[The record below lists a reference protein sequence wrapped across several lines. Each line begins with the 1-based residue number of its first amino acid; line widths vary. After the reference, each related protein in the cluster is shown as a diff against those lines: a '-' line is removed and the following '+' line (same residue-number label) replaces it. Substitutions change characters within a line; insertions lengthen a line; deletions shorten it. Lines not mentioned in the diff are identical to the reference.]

1 MIPACV
7 LRDFVQITSIYLN
20 EERAGRGLPIYFVF
34 GLSCTADLGL
44 ESRCDAQTL
53 SRLAI
58 RRFQMPQP
66 SVFLQAALTEV
77 LQFTKY

>member
-20 EERAGRGLPIYFVF
+20 EESVGRGLPIYFVF
-34 GLSCTADLGL
+34 GLSSTADLGL

-77 LQFTKY
+77 FS